1 MPDQFFIDQYRKKAA
16 LADPLGQ
23 AGRGKEFHTLGF
35 LHVVRE
41 TIKLLDLRHE
51 HDVLDVGC
59 ANGLLDIALSA
70 CCRSV
75 LAVEPVDELVAH
87 ARKNLADCSNVRV
100 EAGHGAAIPASD
112 DSFDRALAL
121 EVIQLVALDEL
132 RKVFRELRRVMRP
145 GGRILFGAIPDAR
158 HRKEFLGSYLEG
170 VRSAPHLSQDQKA
183 EIIAKNEKASWY
195 DPAELI
201 ACWKELGC
209 HAKVQHPSPSFP
221 NADHRFHLIVSVEK

>member
-23 AGRGKEFHTLGF
+23 AGRGREFHTLGF

-41 TIKLLDLRHE
+41 AIALLDLRHE

-75 LAVEPVDELVAH
+75 LAVEPVDELAAL
-87 ARKNLADCSNVRV
+87 ARKNLADCPNVRV

-112 DSFDRALAL
+112 GSFERALVL
-121 EVIQLVALDEL
+121 EVIQLVTPDEV

-145 GGRILFGAIPDAR
+145 GGRILIGAIPDAR
-158 HRKEFLGSYLEG
+158 HREEFLGSYLEG
-170 VRSAPHLSQDQKA
+170 VRNAAHLSQDQKA
-183 EIIAKNEKASWY
+183 DIIAKNEKASWY
-195 DPAELI
+195 DPAALI
-201 ACWKELGC
+201 DCWNELGC
-209 HAKVQHPSPSFP
+209 RAKVQHPSSSFP
-221 NADHRFHLIVSVEK
+221 NGNHRFHLIVSAEK